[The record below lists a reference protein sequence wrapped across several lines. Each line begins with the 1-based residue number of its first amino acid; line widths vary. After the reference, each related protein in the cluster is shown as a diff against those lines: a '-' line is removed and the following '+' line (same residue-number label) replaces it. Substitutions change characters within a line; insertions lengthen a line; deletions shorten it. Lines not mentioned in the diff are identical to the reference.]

1 MMRFGD
7 ERLNREPGFGFLR
20 RAGIMYRNCRG
31 ELTELDSVLS
41 IFMPAG
47 LLDCGRSKDGGAR
60 RRTVMAQTIELS
72 DEITE
77 ELHGERLDK
86 ALALLFPDYS
96 RSLKFD
102 IWDTVGQER
111 YRSLTKIFYKDADII
126 IFVYDI
132 TTEFSFNAIKDY
144 WYNETKETI
153 LALVANKI
161 DLYKY
166 EQIKNST
173 GKEYADKIN
182 AIFQNTSALSNTGI
196 DNLFENLGKKFI
208 DPDYDYKNPGK
219 ETNKKIKNT
228 NINNER
234 KKGDNNGGNKINLNN
249 AKKDKKKCC

>member
-1 MMRFGD
+1 MEEEATPVKVVLLGESGVGKTSIITQFISKNFNQRCPSSVTAQFISK
-7 ERLNREPGFGFLR
+7 
-20 RAGIMYRNCRG
+20 IM
-31 ELTELDSVLS
+31 
-41 IFMPAG
+41 
-47 LLDCGRSKDGGAR
+47 K
-60 RRTVMAQTIELS
+60 
-72 DEITE
+72 
-77 ELHGERLDK
+77 
-86 ALALLFPDYS
+86 FPDYS

-144 WYNETKETI
+144 WYNETKENTDCEPI

-219 ETNKKIKNT
+219 EKNKKIKKK
-228 NINNER
+228 NIKNKK
-234 KKGDNNGGNKINLNN
+234 KKGDNNGGNKINLNS
-249 AKKDKKKCC
+249 AKKDKRKCC